1 MTIETWISALAVFF
15 LLALAFFFAGSETA
29 LTAASRARMLALE
42 RSGSRRART
51 VNRLLD
57 AREGMIGTVLVG
69 TSVVNT
75 AAAALTTGVLLDI
88 FGDVGIIYATIVISV
103 VSIVFAEILPKTLAI
118 NYPERFSLAVALPVS
133 AFVAV
138 LAPLTSA
145 LTWIAR
151 AVLRLV
157 GLRVGERSALLS
169 ASEEIRG
176 TVDLMHKEGSVE
188 KTDRDMLGGLLDLRE
203 LTVGDVMV
211 HRTKMFAVD
220 LGLGAAQIVQAVL
233 AAPYTR
239 VPLWREEPDNI
250 VGVVHAKD
258 LLRALDA
265 AGNDPARLEI
275 EEIARAAWFVPDTT
289 SLIDQLKSFRR
300 KKMHFAFVV
309 DEYGMVQG
317 IVTLEDIIEEIVGDI
332 SDEHDV
338 VVAGVRPQADG
349 AVNVDGSVPIRDLN
363 RAMDWTLP
371 DAEAT
376 TIAGLVIHE
385 ARLIPE
391 AGQTFTFHG
400 FRFQVLRKQRNRV
413 TALRITPLEK
423 TATGKAAEPERDA
436 DTV

>member
-1 MTIETWISALAVFF
+1 MMVETWISALAVFA

-42 RSGSRRART
+42 RSGSGRAKT
-51 VNRLLD
+51 VNRLLE
-57 AREGMIGTVLVG
+57 AREAMIGSILVG
-69 TSVVNT
+69 TSLVNT
-75 AAAALTTGVLLDI
+75 AAAALTAAVLFAI
-88 FGDVGIIYATIVISV
+88 FGDVGIVYATIAVSI

-118 NYPERFSLAVALPVS
+118 NYPDRFALAVAPQIRAIV
-133 AFVAV
+133 VV
-138 LAPLTSA
+138 LAPVTTA
-145 LTWIAR
+145 LTWLAR
-151 AVLRLV
+151 TILRV
-157 GLRVGERSALLS
+157 FGFRVGERSALLS
-169 ASEEIRG
+169 ATEELRG
-176 TVDLMHKEGSVE
+176 TVDLMHKEGAVE
-188 KTDRDMLGGLLDLRE
+188 KTDRDMLGGILDLRE

-211 HRTKMFAVD
+211 HRTKMFSVD
-220 LGLGAAQIVQAVL
+220 LGLGAAQLVQTVL
-233 AAPYTR
+233 ATPYTR
-239 VPLWREEPDNI
+239 IPIWRDEPDNI

-265 AGNDPARLEI
+265 VGNDPEKLDV

-289 SLIDQLKSFRR
+289 SLVDQLKSFRR

-338 VVAGVRPQADG
+338 VVTGVRPQADG

-363 RAMDWTLP
+363 RAMDWNLP
-371 DAEAT
+371 DEEAT

-400 FRFQVLRKQRNRV
+400 FRFQVLRKQRNRI
-413 TALRITPLEK
+413 TALRITPLE
-423 TATGKAAEPERDA
+423 RA
-436 DTV
+436 DPGSGASAP

>member
-1 MTIETWISALAVFF
+1 MMVETWISALAVLA

-42 RSGSRRART
+42 RSGSGRAKT
-51 VNRLLD
+51 VNRLLE
-57 AREGMIGTVLVG
+57 AREVMIGSILVG
-69 TSVVNT
+69 TSLVNT
-75 AAAALTTGVLLDI
+75 AVASLTTAVLFAI
-88 FGDVGIIYATIVISV
+88 FGDVGIVYATVAVSI

-118 NYPERFSLAVALPVS
+118 NYPDRFALAVAPQIRAV
-133 AFVAV
+133 VVV
-138 LAPLTSA
+138 LAPLSAA
-145 LTWIAR
+145 LTWFAR
-151 AVLRLV
+151 SVLRV
-157 GLRVGERSALLS
+157 SGLRVDERSPLLS
-169 ASEEIRG
+169 ATDELRG
-176 TVDLMHKEGSVE
+176 TVDLMHKEGAVE
-188 KTDRDMLGGLLDLRE
+188 KTDRDMLGGILDLRE

-211 HRTKMFAVD
+211 HRTKMFSVD
-220 LGLGAAQIVQAVL
+220 LGLGAAQLVQTVL
-233 AAPYTR
+233 TTPYTR
-239 VPLWREEPDNI
+239 IPIWRDEPDNI

-265 AGNDPARLEI
+265 VGNDPEKLDV

-309 DEYGMVQG
+309 DEYGVVQG

-338 VVAGVRPQADG
+338 VVTGVRPQADG

-363 RAMDWTLP
+363 RAMDWSLP
-371 DAEAT
+371 DEEAT

-400 FRFQVLRKQRNRV
+400 FRFQVLRKQRNRIS
-413 TALRITPLEK
+413 ALRITPLERPP
-423 TATGKAAEPERDA
+423 PEGGDPPS
-436 DTV
+436 